1 MNSKTKIIALISI
14 FVISAFC
21 PVFAFAADIT
31 LPSDAVKVGEKTSD
45 FGPIKSLTGFYET
58 SLNKDRL
65 NSFYNRELVRAG
77 WQKKGEG
84 AFVKDKK
91 IMVIICESSK
101 NKAGKTEFLVTLSN
115 IPPKEEFL
123 AMYKESPESLP
134 YMPIYPGSI
143 QIYLLRLQGEVE
155 SAYETGSSIEDIAFF
170 YKTGMLKYGWSLD
183 YDFNIPDQLTDKEGI
198 GLNFYKPSGETCSIK
213 ISGSEG
219 FQRLEQDTE
228 NNQELAKNVI
238 AVKYR
243 EY

>member
-1 MNSKTKIIALISI
+1 MNSKTKIIASVFIFLI
-14 FVISAFC
+14 FVFC
-21 PVFAFAADIT
+21 QVFAFDADIT
-31 LPSDAVKVGEKTSD
+31 LPPDAVKVGEKTED

-65 NSFYNRELVRAG
+65 NSFYNRELVRDG

-84 AFVKDKK
+84 AFIKDKK
-91 IMVIICESSK
+91 IMVIICETSK

-134 YMPIYPGSI
+134 YLPIYPGSI

-155 SAYETGSSIEDIAFF
+155 SAYETESSIEDIAFF
-170 YKTGMLKYGWSLD
+170 YKTGMLKYGWSPD
-183 YDFNIPDQLTDKEGI
+183 YDFKIPDQWTDKEGI
-198 GLNFYKPSGETCSIK
+198 GLNFYKPSGETCLIK
-213 ISGSEG
+213 ISSSEG
-219 FQRLEQDTE
+219 FQRLEQNTE
-228 NNQELAKNVI
+228 NNQKPVKNVI